1 MDWQQIKTEYITD
14 SSMSYRKLAQ
24 KYKVGVQSI
33 TTRSKREGWI
43 EQRERHK
50 NDIVTKSLKKISERE
65 SSRISKYMEI
75 TDTLTQK
82 LIEAL
87 ELVQPGDTY
96 ALRQITSSLKDL
108 KEMQGVKSEADRREQ
123 EARIRN
129 LEKQAEAD
137 ANTNTEVT
145 IKFEAEGEKSEW
157 AE

>member
-1 MDWQQIKTEYITD
+1 MDWETIKTEYITD
-14 SSMSYRKLAQ
+14 STMSYRKLAQ

-50 NDIVTKSLKKISERE
+50 NRIVTKTLEKISERE

-75 TDTLTQK
+75 TDTLTEK
-82 LIEAL
+82 LIQAL
-87 ELVQPGDTY
+87 ALVEPSDTY

-129 LEKQAEAD
+129 LEKQAEAED
-137 ANTNTEVT
+137 KDTSINVVIET
-145 IKFEAEGEKSEW
+145 KAEEYSI
-157 AE
+157 

>member
-1 MDWQQIKTEYITD
+1 MDWNALRTEYITD
-14 SSMSYRKLAQ
+14 ESTSYRKLAK
-24 KYKVGVQSI
+24 KYKCGVNAI
-33 TTRSKREGWI
+33 ITRSQKEQWI
-43 EQRERHK
+43 KQREQYQAK
-50 NDIVTKSLKKISERE
+50 TVTKTIEKISERE

-82 LIEAL
+82 LIKAL
-87 ELVQPGDTY
+87 ELVEPSDTY

-137 ANTNTEVT
+137 VKDTEIKVT
-145 IKFEAEGEKSEW
+145 IEGDLERYSK
-157 AE
+157 